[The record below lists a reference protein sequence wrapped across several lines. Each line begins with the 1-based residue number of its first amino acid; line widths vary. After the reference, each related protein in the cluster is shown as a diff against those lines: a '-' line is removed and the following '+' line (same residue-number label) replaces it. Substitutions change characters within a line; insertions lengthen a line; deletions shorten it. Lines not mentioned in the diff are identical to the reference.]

1 MHAMHRSRFFVG
13 QLLVALAVLLA
24 LGGCAALTAR
34 DPVRVSV
41 VGIEPL
47 IGQGLEMRFDVKLRL
62 QNPNDTPIDY
72 DGVALDLELNGRPF
86 ASGVSDARGTVP
98 RFGEQVL
105 SVPVT
110 VSAFS
115 AARQALGLADV
126 TESGKLPY
134 VLRGR
139 LAGGMFGSV
148 RFTDSGTLR
157 LPASPGGLDGGY

>member
-1 MHAMHRSRFFVG
+1 MRALHRSHSFVG
-13 QLLVALAVLLA
+13 RLFAAFVVLLA

-47 IGQGLEMRFDVKLRL
+47 VGQGLEMRFDVKLRL
-62 QNPNDTPIDY
+62 QNPNDAPIDY

-86 ASGVSDARGTVP
+86 ASGVSDVRGTVP

-110 VSAFS
+110 VSAFA
-115 AARQALGLADV
+115 AARQAFGLADV

-134 VLRGR
+134 VLRGK

-148 RFTDSGTLR
+148 RFTDSGTLS
-157 LPASPGGLDGGY
+157 LPASSGGYGRGY

>member
-1 MHAMHRSRFFVG
+1 MHALHRSHSFVG
-13 QLLVALAVLLA
+13 RLFAAFVVLLA

-47 IGQGLEMRFDVKLRL
+47 VGQGLEMRFDVKLRL
-62 QNPNDTPIDY
+62 QNPNDAPIDY

-86 ASGVSDARGTVP
+86 ASGVSDVRGTVP

-110 VSAFS
+110 VSAFA
-115 AARQALGLADV
+115 AARQAFGLADV

-134 VLRGR
+134 VLRGK

-148 RFTDSGTLR
+148 RFTDSGTLS
-157 LPASPGGLDGGY
+157 LPASSGGYGRGY

>member
-1 MHAMHRSRFFVG
+1 MHVWYRSRSFAG
-13 QLLVALAVLLA
+13 LLFATLTVLLA
-24 LGGCAALTAR
+24 LGGCAALTAH

-47 IGQGLEMRFDVKLRL
+47 VGQGLEMRFDVKLRL
-62 QNPNDTPIDY
+62 QNPNDAQIDY

-86 ASGVSDARGTVP
+86 ASGVSDARGSVP

-115 AARQALGLADV
+115 AARQAFGLADV
-126 TESGKLPY
+126 TASGKLPY
-134 VLRGR
+134 VLRGK

-148 RFTDSGTLR
+148 RFTDSGTLS
-157 LPASPGGLDGGY
+157 LPASSGGYGGGD

>member
-1 MHAMHRSRFFVG
+1 MDAWYRFRPFVE
-13 QLLVALAVLLA
+13 LWFAALAVLLA
-24 LGGCAALTAR
+24 LGGCAALTGR

-47 IGQGLEMRFDVKLRL
+47 VGQGLEMRFDVKLRL
-62 QNPNDTPIDY
+62 QNPNDAPIDY

-86 ASGVSDARGTVP
+86 ASGVSDVRGTVP

-110 VSAFS
+110 VSAFA
-115 AARQALGLADV
+115 AARQAFGLADATV
-126 TESGKLPY
+126 SGKLPY
-134 VLRGR
+134 VLRGK

-148 RFTDSGTLR
+148 RFTDSGTLS
-157 LPASPGGLDGGY
+157 LPASGGYGGGY